1 VFRDVTGALGW
12 PTSSTHGL
20 LTTLTGQGFLRL
32 DPERRTYT
40 GGVRAWR
47 SGSLFD
53 QCTHVLL
60 DAICLEIARR
70 RHVSLDE
77 ARSQHASE

>member
-1 VFRDVTGALGW
+1 
-12 PTSSTHGL
+12 
-20 LTTLTGQGFLRL
+20 
-32 DPERRTYT
+32 
-40 GGVRAWR
+40 
-47 SGSLFD
+47 
-53 QCTHVLL
+53 VLL